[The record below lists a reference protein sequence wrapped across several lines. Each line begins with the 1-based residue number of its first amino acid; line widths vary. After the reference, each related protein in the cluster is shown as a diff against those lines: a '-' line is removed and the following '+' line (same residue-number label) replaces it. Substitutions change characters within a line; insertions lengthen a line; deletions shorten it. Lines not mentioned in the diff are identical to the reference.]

1 MEIVII
7 EFVRVV
13 IKVKLNENNLFFIL
27 RKVMNLEKTIIL
39 VI

>member
-27 RKVMNLEKTIIL
+27 RKVMNLKKTIIL